1 MGNEVLNLIFE
12 QITFSTVPKPAFLFQ
27 DYILQA
33 FSFVGQL
40 FKTCQAVVFHC
51 FPLFCLFPNWRQPLV
66 IIARLCAIDYK
77 RMSQHQTG
85 AKYPLI
91 KLLFKDHFF
100 SLLWSVS
107 VDPIVVYREHFSVTQ
122 SESCAVCAVCAM
134 GSSTA
139 SKSFWGHL
147 DPTSWPGQGSI
158 IAAKTTKTDQ

>member
-1 MGNEVLNLIFE
+1 MAATLKLKWKSFIHPKISLQPANDGLNLETLNAVKLPVTFKIKWLGNEVLNLIFE

-85 AKYPLI
+85 AK
-91 KLLFKDHFF
+91 
-100 SLLWSVS
+100 
-107 VDPIVVYREHFSVTQ
+107 
-122 SESCAVCAVCAM
+122 
-134 GSSTA
+134 
-139 SKSFWGHL
+139 
-147 DPTSWPGQGSI
+147 
-158 IAAKTTKTDQ
+158 